1 MNELEELPW
10 RRRPTGRGGIPQA
23 KEQLC
28 CDREA
33 DFKLADFVLHLNQKQ
48 EEANMS
54 INIKT
59 PGVHHVALRVTDYER
74 AKRFYVDTLGFQ
86 IALEKPNLFIFFA
99 GSSAVAVR
107 GPEAETPKDD
117 KFNPFR
123 VGLDHVA
130 LACEDEAEIER
141 VAKALADAGVENTG
155 VKVDETLGK
164 KYVAFKDPDR
174 IAWELY
180 MK

>member
-1 MNELEELPW
+1 M
-10 RRRPTGRGGIPQA
+10 A
-23 KEQLC
+23 
-28 CDREA
+28 
-33 DFKLADFVLHLNQKQ
+33 
-48 EEANMS
+48 

-59 PGVHHVALRVTDYER
+59 LGVHHVALRVTDYER
-74 AKRFYVDTLGFQ
+74 AKRFYVETLGFQ
-86 IALEKPNLFIFFA
+86 IVLEKPNLFIFFA
-99 GSSAVAVR
+99 GGTAVAVR
-107 GPEAETPKDD
+107 GPEAGTPPADR
-117 KFNPFR
+117 FNPFR

-130 LACEDEAEIER
+130 LACEDEAEVER

-155 VKVDETLGK
+155 VKIDETLGK